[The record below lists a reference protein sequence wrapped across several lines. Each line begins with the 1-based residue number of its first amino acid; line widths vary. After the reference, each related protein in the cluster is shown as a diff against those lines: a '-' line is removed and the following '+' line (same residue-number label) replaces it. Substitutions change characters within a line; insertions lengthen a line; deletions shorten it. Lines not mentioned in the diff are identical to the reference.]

1 LLNDPGVFILLGAM
15 KIAAIVYENMV
26 SSIYRSL
33 VPMQELAHRG
43 HSVHIEERT
52 DPANPELLFEAD
64 VVQFCRVCHY
74 PVQHL
79 ARRLRRAGVATIWDN
94 DDDVTT
100 IPKDHATHTSLRGR
114 RGKRIHLDMV
124 GMMRC
129 VDVVTTPTEL
139 LAARYRRA
147 SRADVRVLGN
157 YLPPTFERPERV
169 MPHTGAVRLAWV
181 AAPEHRDDYER
192 LGLADVFQRLL
203 ERHLELEIVVFGLD
217 LALNSRRYFQIPFTA
232 YGDLP
237 NTLSRVDF
245 GIAPIADNEFNAIR
259 SDVKLK
265 EYAAMG
271 LPWLASPIGPY
282 AELGE
287 AEGGRLVPDHLWYE
301 EIDALV
307 QDADERSRLGYRARQ
322 WAAEERIEA
331 HAEAWEQLYAEA
343 AERAG
348 AAAAR
353 ATR

>member
-1 LLNDPGVFILLGAM
+1 M
-15 KIAAIVYENMV
+15 RIAALIYERMV

-43 HSVHIEERT
+43 HVVRLEECAEPS
-52 DPANPELLFEAD
+52 DPESLFDAD
-64 VVQFCRVCHY
+64 VVQFCRFCHY

-94 DDDVTT
+94 DDDVST
-100 IPKDHATHTSLRGR
+100 IPKNHATHTPLRGR
-114 RGKRIHLDMV
+114 RGQRIHLDMV

-129 VDVVTTPTEL
+129 VDVVTTPSET
-139 LAARYRRA
+139 LAERYRRA
-147 SRADVRVLGN
+147 SRADVRVLPN

-169 MPHTGAVRLAWV
+169 MPHPSIVRVAWV
-181 AAPEHRDDYER
+181 ASPEHRDDYER
-192 LGLADVFQRLL
+192 LGLKDTFQRLL
-203 ERHLELEIVVFGLD
+203 ERNLELEIVLFGLD
-217 LALNSRRYFQIPFTA
+217 LELNSRRYFHMPFAA

-237 NTLSRVDF
+237 NTLSRVDI
-245 GIAPIADNEFNAIR
+245 GIAPIASNDFNAIR

-282 AELGE
+282 AGLGE
-287 AEGGRLVPDHLWYE
+287 AQGGRLVPDDRWYE

-322 WAAEERIEA
+322 WAAGERIED
-331 HAEAWEQLYAEA
+331 HVEEWERLYAEA
-343 AERAG
+343 AERARS
-348 AAAAR
+348 AR
-353 ATR
+353 AVR

>member
-1 LLNDPGVFILLGAM
+1 LLNGRGAFILLGAM
-15 KIAAIVYENMV
+15 KIAALVFEGMV

-43 HSVHIEERT
+43 HVVHVEERGE
-52 DPANPELLFEAD
+52 PANPELLFEAD

-100 IPKDHATHTSLRGR
+100 IPKDHATHTSLRGK
-114 RGKRIHLDMV
+114 RGQRIHLDMV

-129 VDVVTTPTEL
+129 VDVVTTPSEL
-139 LAARYRRA
+139 LAERYRRA
-147 SRADVRVLGN
+147 SRADVRVLPN

-169 MPHTGAVRLAWV
+169 MPHAGTVRVAWV
-181 AAPEHRDDYER
+181 AAPEHRDDYDR
-192 LGLADVFQRLL
+192 LRLAEAFERLL
-203 ERHLELEIVVFGLD
+203 ERHLELEIVLFGLD
-217 LALNSRRYFQIPFTA
+217 IALNSRRYFHIPFSA

-237 NTLSRVDF
+237 NTLSRVDI
-245 GIAPIADNEFNAIR
+245 GIAPIADNAFNAIR

-282 AELGE
+282 AQLGE
-287 AEGGRLVPDHLWYE
+287 AEGGRLVPDDRWYE

-331 HAEAWEQLYAEA
+331 HADEWERLYAEV
-343 AERAG
+343 AERAE
-348 AAAAR
+348 AAR
-353 ATR
+353 AARR

>member
-1 LLNDPGVFILLGAM
+1 M
-15 KIAAIVYENMV
+15 KIAALVYEGMV

-43 HSVHIEERT
+43 HAVHVEERAEPA
-52 DPANPELLFEAD
+52 DPALLFEAD
-64 VVQFCRVCHY
+64 VVQFCRVCQY
-74 PVQHL
+74 SVQHL
-79 ARRLRRAGVATIWDN
+79 ARRLRRAGVATVWDN

-100 IPKDHATHTSLRGR
+100 IPKDHATHTPLRGR
-114 RGKRIHLDMV
+114 RGQRIHLDMV

-129 VDVVTTPTEL
+129 VDVVTTPSER
-139 LAARYRRA
+139 LAERYRRA
-147 SRADVRVLGN
+147 SRADVRVLPN

-169 MPHTGAVRLAWV
+169 MPHAGTVRLAWV
-181 AAPEHRDDYER
+181 ASPEHRDDYER
-192 LGLADVFQRLL
+192 LRLAEAFQRLL
-203 ERHLELEIVVFGLD
+203 ERNLELEIVVFGLD
-217 LALNSRRYFQIPFTA
+217 IALNSRRYFNIGFTA

-237 NTLSRVDF
+237 STLSRVDI
-245 GIAPIADNEFNAIR
+245 GIAPLADNEFNAIR

-282 AELGE
+282 AQLGE
-287 AEGGRLVPDHLWYE
+287 AEGGRLVPDDRWYE

-331 HAEAWEQLYAEA
+331 HADAWERLYAEV
-343 AERAG
+343 AERAS
-348 AAAAR
+348 AAR
-353 ATR
+353 AARR